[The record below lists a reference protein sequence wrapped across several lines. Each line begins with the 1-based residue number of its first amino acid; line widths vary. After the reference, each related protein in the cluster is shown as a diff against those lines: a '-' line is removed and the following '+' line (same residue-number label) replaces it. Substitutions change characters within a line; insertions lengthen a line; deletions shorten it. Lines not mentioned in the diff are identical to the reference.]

1 MSTRAFGRLRRGA
14 GLASVAAAAIAVSG
28 LWSPSLHNVRLS
40 LGEAG
45 RMEIGAARSG
55 GWWLGAF
62 AQEAD
67 ITLENVTIE
76 LGAVT
81 YRLPKIAFSGAGL
94 ARAELASLFDSRSP
108 EPIGPRLAR
117 LSARAA
123 TIPEVRIEQN
133 YTGAKQVTVYR
144 DVVGRD
150 IVGGRIASLTSAGAT
165 LDIAGPATATASSGP
180 LTITNLDLAYAAAL
194 YRQKAGA
201 QPAETKTVYS
211 SFSLD
216 DFRIS
221 DPKGAEV
228 RIARM
233 SGKDFRARPAAESWS
248 EAMRI
253 IGEAQDLEKASP
265 AERARVF
272 GVLVDLFDSYEI
284 GAIEATGFEFRDLK
298 AKHQPTGRIAR
309 LAVTGGGANQV
320 ADARIEGLE
329 IVSSNGKARI
339 GTIAFTGFSFRD
351 TLQGLKSLG
360 EKPLEKLDAA
370 DIRKLVPTIGTMRLS
385 GLDFD
390 VPNETS
396 KAPKPENIRFAVK
409 DIEVT
414 ADKPVNG
421 IPTNLR
427 MAVENVTF
435 AVPPNSQEEGVKDL
449 AALGYRDLDLS
460 FVTAMSWNEP
470 GSELVVREV
479 SARGADMGSAVL
491 RGVLANVNKDV
502 FNPDSAIA
510 LVALVGATARNL
522 DLTIE
527 NKGLFERV
535 IANEAR
541 KQKKSPEDLR
551 REYGMAAA
559 IAVPSILGNSASAK
573 AVGQAVA
580 RFVARPGR
588 LNISARSKSA
598 AGLGIADFAAAP
610 EPAAL
615 LDKLDITATAE

>member
-1 MSTRAFGRLRRGA
+1 MLTRAFGRLQRGA
-14 GLASVAAAAIAVSG
+14 ALAAVSVG
-28 LWSPSLHNVRLS
+28 AIMASSLWSPSLHNVS
-40 LGEAG
+40 VSFEAG
-45 RMEIGAARSG
+45 RLEIGAARTSG
-55 GWWLGAF
+55 TWLGAAF
-62 AQEAD
+62 AQAAD
-67 ITLENVTIE
+67 ITLENVTLE

-81 YRLPKIAFSGAGL
+81 YRLPTIAFSGVSL
-94 ARAELASLFDSRSP
+94 SPAELESLFDTHSVD
-108 EPIGPRLAR
+108 PIGPRLAR
-117 LSARAA
+117 LSAREAR
-123 TIPEVRIEQN
+123 IPEVRIEQN
-133 YTGAKQVTVYR
+133 FTGAEQVTLYR

-150 IVGGRIASLTSAGAT
+150 IVDGRIASLTSTGAT
-165 LDIAGPATATASSGP
+165 LDIAGPRTAKATSGP
-180 LTITNLDLAYAAAL
+180 LTIANLDLAYAAAL
-194 YRQKAGA
+194 YGQKAGP
-201 QPAETKTVYS
+201 QPAKTKTVYS
-211 SFSLD
+211 SFSID
-216 DFRIS
+216 DFQIS
-221 DPKGAEV
+221 DPKGADI

-233 SGKDFRARPAAESWS
+233 SGKDFRARPATESWS

-265 AERARVF
+265 AERSRLF

-284 GAIEATGFEFRDLK
+284 GSIEATGFEIRDLK
-298 AKHQPTGRIAR
+298 AKDQPTGRIAR
-309 LAVTGGGANQV
+309 LALTGGSVNQV
-320 ADARIEGLE
+320 ADARVEGME
-329 IVSSNGKARI
+329 IVSNNGKARI
-339 GTIAFTGFSFRD
+339 ATMAFTGFSFRD
-351 TLQGLKSLG
+351 ALQGLKGFG
-360 EKPLEKLDAA
+360 EKPLEKLDAV
-370 DIRKLVPTIGTMRLS
+370 DLRKLVPTIGTMRLS

-390 VPNETS
+390 VRNE
-396 KAPKPENIRFAVK
+396 KAPKAENIRFAVK

-427 MAVENVTF
+427 MVFENVSF
-435 AVPPNSQEEGVKDL
+435 AVPPNSQENGVKEL
-449 AALGYRDLDLS
+449 AAMGYRDVDLS
-460 FVTAMSWNEP
+460 FVTAASWNEP
-470 GSELVVREV
+470 GNELVVREV
-479 SARGADMGSAVL
+479 SIRGADMGSAVL
-491 RGVLANVNKDV
+491 RGVLANVDKDV

-510 LVALVGATARNL
+510 LVALLGATARNL

-588 LNISARSKSA
+588 LNISARAKSP